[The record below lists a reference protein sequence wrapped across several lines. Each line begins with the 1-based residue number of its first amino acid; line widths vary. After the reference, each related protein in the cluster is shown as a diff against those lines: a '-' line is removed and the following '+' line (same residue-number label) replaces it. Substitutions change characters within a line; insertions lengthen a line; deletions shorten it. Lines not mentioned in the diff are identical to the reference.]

1 MQVIDHN
8 TYEALRAGAQV
19 LEADGSGD
27 KVLRLTDGCILKLF
41 RRKRLL
47 SSALFYPYAQ
57 RFANNTRALQQR
69 DIPCPRIIAVYRI
82 PSIARDAAYY
92 SPLAGETIRQLK
104 LAKQDADALR
114 GRLGCFIAQLHEKG
128 VYFRSLHFGNVV
140 LTPENTLG
148 LIDIADLSCQTAPL
162 SQSKRRRNFSH
173 LRRYPE
179 DRQWL
184 LGDDAGQAFFDGYRQ
199 GLPAGSQQ
207 APLSERL
214 RQLLD

>member
-8 TYEALRAGAQV
+8 TYEALRADAQV

-27 KVLRLTDGCILKLF
+27 KVLRLTDGCMLKLF

-57 RFANNTRALQQR
+57 RFANNARALQQR

-82 PSIARDAAYY
+82 PSITRDAVYY
-92 SPLAGETIRQLK
+92 SPLAGQTIRQLK
-104 LAKQDADALR
+104 LAKADADALR
-114 GRLGCFIAQLHEKG
+114 GRLGCFVAQLHEKG

-148 LIDIADLSCQTAPL
+148 LIDIADLNCQSSPL
-162 SQSKRRRNFSH
+162 SQNKRRRNFSH
-173 LRRYPE
+173 LRRYAQ

-184 LGDDAGQAFFDGYRQ
+184 LGDDAGEAFFNGYSQ
-199 GLPAGSQQ
+199 GLPTGRHQ
-207 APLSERL
+207 APLIERL